1 MMSKDNNEDILLE
14 RIETLEFILEEK
26 NNLLQ
31 LSCDKFKILNTFIDD
46 LEKHNEFYLKYQKQT
61 EGALKTVTNSYIDI
75 LFTVLILLPL
85 SVFIGVYHHSFLLRF
100 SICKDLL
107 LIFFLYR
114 YYDIFKVHIK
124 TVSDLYYGY
133 VYKSISQNQ
142 KLDDEKEELKRR

>member
-1 MMSKDNNEDILLE
+1 MSNNKNEDILLE
-14 RIETLEFILEEK
+14 RIETLENIIEEK
-26 NNLLQ
+26 SKLLFISQ
-31 LSCDKFKILNTFIDD
+31 DHVKILNTFIDD
-46 LEKHNEFYLKYQKQT
+46 LDKHNEFYLKYQKQN

-85 SVFIGVYHHSFLLRF
+85 SVFIGVYHDSFLLRF

-107 LIFFLYR
+107 LIFFIYR
-114 YYDIFKVHIK
+114 YYNIFKVHMK